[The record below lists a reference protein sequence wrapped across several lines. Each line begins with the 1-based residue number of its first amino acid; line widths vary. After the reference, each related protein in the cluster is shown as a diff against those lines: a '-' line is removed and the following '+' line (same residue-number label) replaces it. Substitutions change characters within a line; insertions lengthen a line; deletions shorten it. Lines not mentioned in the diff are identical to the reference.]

1 MRRRIVLCNWNTESG
16 SHQLSWI
23 RYWTIKSLF
32 IYLLFLQMSSIL
44 SRAGLLRRLNVAR
57 SLLVQKPFD
66 SRVSTAIR
74 LVNTVSGTDSRD
86 RIVKAKITLEDGS
99 VFEGISF
106 GAEKPVNGEVVFSTG
121 MVGYTE
127 SLTDPSYRGQVTKD
141 ITQLLRVELANQ

>member
-1 MRRRIVLCNWNTESG
+1 M
-16 SHQLSWI
+16 
-23 RYWTIKSLF
+23 
-32 IYLLFLQMSSIL
+32 
-44 SRAGLLRRLNVAR
+44 
-57 SLLVQKPFD
+57 
-66 SRVSTAIR
+66 
-74 LVNTVSGTDSRD
+74 
-86 RIVKAKITLEDGS
+86 KAKITLEDGS